1 MARKRKGAGD
11 NTEPRQRR
19 PRVAPP
25 ETTAGPQAPAAGD
38 FPGPSSLQ
46 GQFALLR
53 GFDPL
58 LGNPGRTATSQA
70 LARVSSAT
78 VNAQGFGGGL
88 SRGGGLAR
96 TTMLRQS
103 LRNAYPD
110 AGSAPFGI
118 HAASGQNQIANSGA
132 SSSQF
137 AGGGGGGG
145 SGSGFGGFSQF
156 AGGIHAPTGYGFS
169 GGVIGQPH
177 GNSSGPSSAGLRCSD
192 CNELTTG
199 HLDSVPL
206 CQACYSKRFT
216 VNAGAHQGRIPDPAG
231 RCIVC
236 KNSTRM
242 YWVASMPL
250 CSDCHRKIFASNG
263 PLQHLQPFLAGLRRG
278 GVSQSTPPVGNL
290 AGGIL
295 ATASG
300 GNQTGAAQPHG
311 NSGGTRYVPSCVAAR
326 QGQQA
331 PDLDLDLRLSQPSSK
346 ACIYNH
352 RSDEVCSYCY
362 RGSS

>member
-231 RCIVC
+231 
-236 KNSTRM
+236 
-242 YWVASMPL
+242 
-250 CSDCHRKIFASNG
+250 
-263 PLQHLQPFLAGLRRG
+263 
-278 GVSQSTPPVGNL
+278 
-290 AGGIL
+290 GIL

-311 NSGGTRYVPSCVAAR
+311 NSGGDCHGQTRYVPSCVAAR

-352 RSDEVCSYCY
+352 RSDEN
-362 RGSS
+362 RTA